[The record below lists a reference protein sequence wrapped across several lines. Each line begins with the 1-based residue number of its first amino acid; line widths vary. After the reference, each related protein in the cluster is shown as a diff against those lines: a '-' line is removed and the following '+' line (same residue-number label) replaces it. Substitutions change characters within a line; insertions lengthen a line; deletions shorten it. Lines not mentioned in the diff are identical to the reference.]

1 MNLAERLRS
10 LRTHFGYS
18 QAMLAEKLAVSRMA
32 YTQYE
37 SGSREPGLETLIVL
51 AEIYQVSTDFL
62 LGISDLSRLPSLSPQ
77 EKILLS
83 QLDRLADERR
93 QQVFHTLKAK
103 LGEQILSDYS
113 GYRDGTPGDS
123 TSPEQRRHSWHS
135 LSDW

>member
-1 MNLAERLRS
+1 MNLAERLRL

-18 QAMLAEKLAVSRMA
+18 QAALAEKLSVSRMA

-37 SGSREPGLETLIVL
+37 SGRREPSLATLIIL
-51 AEIYQVSTDFL
+51 AETYQISVDFL
-62 LGISDLSRLPSLSPQ
+62 LGISDLTRLPTLSAQ

-93 QQVFHTLKAK
+93 QQVFHTLKSK

-113 GYRDGTPGDS
+113 GQADGTTTED
-123 TSPEQRRHSWHS
+123 
-135 LSDW
+135 LF